1 MNERRGEKRDEQ
13 HPGVPARDD
22 AQNRVPDL
30 DLSEVGGVE
39 QAGGH
44 DEHER
49 HVREQEDGDARDGGP
64 GEPAGDFEDAAFDEQ
79 GSEKRTAPPND
90 SAMSREVYFVIRVV
104 NAALP
109 GMRSTSEMVW
119 RTFSR
124 SWSPSTVSLRASSF
138 ASRSLMSGSVGPCV
152 EASGSCEASE
162 AASPSRGTGA
172 IGAAAG
178 AFTGA
183 AVETGSVHCT
193 PIEAAV

>member
-1 MNERRGEKRDEQ
+1 
-13 HPGVPARDD
+13 
-22 AQNRVPDL
+22 
-30 DLSEVGGVE
+30 
-39 QAGGH
+39 
-44 DEHER
+44 
-49 HVREQEDGDARDGGP
+49 VREEQEDGDARDGGP

-79 GSEKRTAPPND
+79 GAKKRTAPTND

-152 EASGSCEASE
+152 EASGSWGVGSGVAL
-162 AASPSRGTGA
+162 AGTGA
-172 IGAAAG
+172 IGAAGSLHRRCGRNRIRPLHAHRGCRLKKYAG
-178 AFTGA
+178 DRRSIPANDLNS
-183 AVETGSVHCT
+183 VEC
-193 PIEAAV
+193 